1 MSIINKMLQDLEQ
14 RHADNQES
22 GTASSQLRAAP
33 FRNTSYN
40 AWILSALLAVALIGL
55 LMWLWLRPAVIVRQQ
70 TQPQLALKAT
80 VGLSEASILSVPEVT
95 ELAASSVVPAASEPM
110 APVAAQVQNPERN
123 SRMESNVPA
132 TLTEAIAPTA
142 NVPAMK
148 IASPKKPANEI
159 ALADKAKTPQKTE
172 LAAVT
177 EAPVTLNKQV
187 RELTPQQHAENDYR
201 RAVGLAQQGRSP
213 EAIALLE
220 QALQGDPQNASARQT
235 LIALLLGG
243 KRQDEAA
250 RRAQEGLAL
259 DARQSGFA
267 MILARLQVEKGEQ
280 KTAIA
285 TLQRTLPYA
294 ADKPEYQAFLA
305 ALLQRENR
313 HKDAI
318 DQYLSAL
325 NKAPQNGVWWMGL
338 GISLQAENRLPEA
351 REAFT
356 RARESATL
364 SPDLQAFV
372 EQKLKQLPH

>member
-1 MSIINKMLQDLEQ
+1 
-14 RHADNQES
+14 
-22 GTASSQLRAAP
+22 
-33 FRNTSYN
+33 
-40 AWILSALLAVALIGL
+40 LLAVTLIGL

-80 VGLSEASILSVPEVT
+80 VGLSEASILSVPEIT
-95 ELAASSVVPAASEPM
+95 ELAASSVVPTATVSEPM
-110 APVAAQVQNPERN
+110 VPVAAQAQDPERN
-123 SRMESNVPA
+123 SRMESDVPVTRA
-132 TLTEAIAPTA
+132 EAAAPTV

-148 IASPKKPANEI
+148 IASPKKPVSEI
-159 ALADKAKTPQKTE
+159 ALADNAKTSQKTE
-172 LAAVT
+172 SASVA

-187 RELTPQQHAENDYR
+187 RELTPQQRAENDYR
-201 RAVGLAQQGRSP
+201 RAVGLAQQGRNP

-235 LIALLLGG
+235 LIALLLGS

-313 HKDAI
+313 HKEAI

-325 NKAPQNGVWWMGL
+325 DKAPQNGVWWMGL